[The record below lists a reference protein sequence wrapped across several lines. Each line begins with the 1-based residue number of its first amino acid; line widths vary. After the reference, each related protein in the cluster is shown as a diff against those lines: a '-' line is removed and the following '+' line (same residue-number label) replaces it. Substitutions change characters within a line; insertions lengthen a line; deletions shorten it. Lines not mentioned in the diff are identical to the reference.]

1 MIDYGFT
8 LCTFTS
14 SLWACT
20 SDPKTGMGLSV
31 LHLTAMSSFDM
42 DCEGAS
48 LETSL
53 NDSPNHKSK
62 L

>member
-1 MIDYGFT
+1 MLYLVHFRVVVVG
-8 LCTFTS
+8 LYKR
-14 SLWACT
+14 
-20 SDPKTGMGLSV
+20 PKTGMGLSV

-42 DCEGAS
+42 DCEEAS

-62 L
+62 P